1 MTTAVHFGTFG
12 AEHHWRPHDLAELPR
27 LAPSGTGPVVG
38 SMDEMLFG
46 FTSPGDLLVTRG
58 ALTAPHREAMA
69 KAGFDFEHRCVRT
82 PVADGDGTA
91 IAEESAVE
99 ELLARDQESVEA
111 ISGHERALPFAV
123 LPATQRLLTGAGRP
137 SAVPPAETV
146 ARVNGK
152 AWSTAL
158 AQRLGLPGTGRLVYS
173 AEELETALIR
183 TLAGGER
190 VALVKDAYG
199 VAGQGAVEVMT
210 PRASARL
217 VRHVRRQEE
226 RGLRVT
232 FVVQPRHARRADF
245 SGHLVIG
252 CDGTWEHLGL
262 RNMMNDGYRHHASG
276 PPAPD
281 VTRRARRGDHTAVLD
296 EVAAALVAE
305 GYFGPVGVDAMLV
318 EGDAWVPLLEV
329 NARSSLGLLSL
340 HLDRRAARYGLS
352 GHLWQ
357 SDVVVEPGAG
367 IDRLLRALSEDG
379 LLYTE
384 GPQAGVLPLVGG
396 SLRTSSGRLFCAAF
410 CAPEDFPRLRARTGI
425 SAGRAGIRGKRG
437 GVPV

>member
-12 AEHHWRPHDLAELPR
+12 AEGHWRPPDLAELPR
-27 LAPSGTGPVVG
+27 LASSGADPVIG

-46 FTSPGDLLVTRG
+46 FTGPGDLLITRR

-69 KAGFDFEHRCVRT
+69 KAGFDFEHRCAQP
-82 PVADGDGTA
+82 PVADGGTA
-91 IAEESAVE
+91 VAEEPAVE
-99 ELLARDQESVEA
+99 ELLARDQELVGA
-111 ISGHERALPFAV
+111 MAGHERVRPFAV
-123 LPATQRLLTGAGRP
+123 LPATRRLLTGAGRP

-158 AQRLGLPGTGRLVYS
+158 AQRLGLPGAGRTVRS
-173 AEELETALIR
+173 AQELEAALTR

-199 VAGQGAVEVMT
+199 VAGQGTVEVMT
-210 PRASARL
+210 PRAGARL

-245 SGHLVIG
+245 SGHLEIG
-252 CDGTWEHLGL
+252 CDGTWEHFGL
-262 RNMMNDGYRHHASG
+262 RSMTNDGYRHHASG
-276 PPAPD
+276 PPTPE
-281 VTRRARRGDHTAVLD
+281 VTRRARRGDYTAVLD
-296 EVAAALVAE
+296 EVARALVAE
-305 GYFGPVGVDAMLV
+305 GYSGPVGVDSMLV
-318 EGDAWVPLLEV
+318 EGDTWVPLLEV

-340 HLDRRAARYGLS
+340 HLDRRAARHGLN

-357 SDVVVEPGAG
+357 SDVAVEPGAG
-367 IDRLLRALSEDG
+367 IDGLLRALSEDG
-379 LLYTE
+379 LLYTR
-384 GPQAGVLPLVGG
+384 GPRPGVLPLVGG

-410 CAPEDFPRLRARTGI
+410 CAPEEFPRLRERTRA
-425 SAGRAGIRGKRG
+425 SAGRAGIHVKRG